1 MATEDSQDLAAQ
13 LRELEAEF
21 ERGLR
26 EKERLF
32 EELGLTPE
40 RLQNFEK
47 KLSPKDRRR
56 YEATRAEVERQL
68 ASSGP
73 QDHRPARSV
82 KARGIRV

>member
-1 MATEDSQDLAAQ
+1 MATENSQDLAAQ
-13 LRELEAEF
+13 LRELEVEF

-47 KLSPKDRRR
+47 KLSPGDRRR
-56 YEATRAEVERQL
+56 YEAAKAEVREQL
-68 ASSGP
+68 AFTRS
-73 QDHRPARSV
+73 QDQRPTRSV